1 MKKDLSDFENVKIL
15 VKTISSINKFYIPA
29 FILTDLI
36 RAIETVVNIYIPML
50 FINSLQEAWPKEK
63 IFRMII
69 GLVFLKLFL
78 RTVGN
83 LALRWKNVQ
92 VEALNIKFPQALA
105 QKTMKLSYDNL
116 EDPKILDL
124 KERALFPITSYG
136 AVYTFINNTSAI
148 VRGIFT
154 LVASFSIIF
163 AFSKALLAL
172 SIVITS
178 LTILIDKKMSQ
189 KKQKFQENLIPINR
203 KYGYYMT
210 LMGTPDYQKEIR
222 LFQMNEL
229 LLDKATGY
237 IGRVFDGFE
246 QMYIEIANVFSLTM
260 VLQSILRFVSYSYI
274 GLRALTDRFGPQIQ
288 LGQFALLVSANEN
301 FVTSF
306 KSVISSYLE
315 MKIDMGYLRPFS
327 EFMALEEKDKDL
339 GGEPI
344 ENFESLAF
352 DHVSFAYPKTDRI
365 ILDDISFTIK
375 KGEKISIVGL
385 NNAGKTTIIK
395 LVCRFYKPDSGR
407 ILINERDISSY
418 DKASYYK
425 LISAVFQDFAL
436 FPMTIGDNIVADM
449 AYDEKR
455 LKNICQSLGIEGFIE
470 DLKYSYD
477 TKLYKDIY
485 EKAVDLSGGQ
495 KQKIAIAR
503 ALYRGGDLVILD
515 EPTAALDPLAEA
527 EIYENFDSLT
537 DKKTAIYISHRM
549 SSSKFCD
556 KILLLEDGEIKA
568 FGPHNK
574 LFKENKLYRELY
586 QTQAKY
592 FI

>member
-1 MKKDLSDFENVKIL
+1 MKKNLSDFENVKIL
-15 VKTISSINKFYIPA
+15 LKTISSINKFYIPA

-36 RAIETVVNIYIPML
+36 RAIETVVNIYIPMI

-63 IFRMII
+63 ILKVII
-69 GLVFLKLFL
+69 GLVALKLFL

-83 LALRWKNVQ
+83 LALRWKSVQ
-92 VEALNIKFPQALA
+92 VEALNIKFPQVLA
-105 QKTMKLSYDNL
+105 QKTMDLSYENL

-124 KERALFPITSYG
+124 KERALYPITSYG

-148 VRGIFT
+148 VKGIFT

-172 SIVITS
+172 SIGITS

-189 KKQKFQENLIPINR
+189 KKQSFQEDLIPINR
-203 KYGYYMT
+203 KYGYYIS

-222 LFQMNEL
+222 LFQMNGL
-229 LLDKATGY
+229 LLDRATGF
-237 IGRVFDGFE
+237 IGHIFDGLE
-246 QMYIEIANVFSLTM
+246 QMYIEMANVFSLTM
-260 VLQSILRFVSYSYI
+260 VLQSLLRFVSYSYI
-274 GLRALTDRFGPQIQ
+274 GLRALTDKFGPQIE
-288 LGQFALLVSANEN
+288 LGQFALLISANEN
-301 FVTSF
+301 FVSSF
-306 KSVISSYLE
+306 KSVVSSYLE
-315 MKIDMGYLRPFS
+315 MKIDIGYLRPFS
-327 EFMALEEKDKDL
+327 EFMALEEKDTDD
-339 GGEPI
+339 GDQAI
-344 ENFESLAF
+344 EGFESLTF
-352 DHVSFAYPKTDRI
+352 ERVTFAYPNTDRK
-365 ILDDISFTIK
+365 ILDDISFTIR

-395 LVCRFYKPDSGR
+395 LVCRFFEPDSGR
-407 ILINERDISSY
+407 ILINGKDISSY

-449 AYDEKR
+449 AYDENR
-455 LKNICQSLGIEGFIE
+455 LKNICQSLGIDDFIE
-470 DLKYSYD
+470 DLKYSYS
-477 TKLYKDIY
+477 TLLYKDIY
-485 EKAVDLSGGQ
+485 EGAVDLSGGQ

-537 DKKTAIYISHRM
+537 DNKTAIYISHRM

-556 KILLLEDGEIKA
+556 KILLLEDGDIKA
-568 FGPHNK
+568 FGPHKK
-574 LFKENKLYRELY
+574 LFKENKFYRELY
-586 QTQAKY
+586 QAQAKY
-592 FI
+592 FL